1 MYSPIVQNERHINV
15 LKEIL
20 KDKLGYKNNL
30 NRIESLV
37 VIANPS
43 TIINK
48 KYAPINIANKII
60 RNDQLIQT
68 ISNVEK
74 DKKINWVF
82 MQDDMEKIA
91 TCLKAHHKD
100 IDIDYVNKYCL
111 EEENQEDSEDLVR
124 KNNEMDEKIRY
135 KLKDYRLKV
144 SNRDN
149 LKPYMVFSNDTME
162 EVISAKPRC
171 IDELMKV
178 KGFGPVKCEKY
189 GEDIISIVN
198 GN

>member
-1 MYSPIVQNERHINV
+1 MYILLVQNERHINEK
-15 LKEIL
+15 KEIL
-20 KDKLGYKNNL
+20 KDKLGYKKNL

-48 KYAPINIANKII
+48 KYAPSNIANKII

-82 MQDDMEKIA
+82 IQDDMEKIV

-111 EEENQEDSEDLVR
+111 EKEKQEDSEDLVR

-189 GEDIISIVN
+189 GEDTF
-198 GN
+198 

>member
-20 KDKLGYKNNL
+20 KDKLGYKKNL

-91 TCLKAHHKD
+91 RCLKVHHKD
-100 IDIDYVNKYCL
+100 IDIDYINKYCL
-111 EEENQEDSEDLVR
+111 EKENQEDSEDLVR
-124 KNNEMDEKIRY
+124 KNDEMDEKIRY

>member
-1 MYSPIVQNERHINV
+1 
-15 LKEIL
+15 
-20 KDKLGYKNNL
+20 
-30 NRIESLV
+30 
-37 VIANPS
+37 
-43 TIINK
+43 
-48 KYAPINIANKII
+48 
-60 RNDQLIQT
+60 
-68 ISNVEK
+68 
-74 DKKINWVF
+74 

-111 EEENQEDSEDLVR
+111 EENQEDSEDLVI
-124 KNNEMDEKIRY
+124 KNDEMDEKIRY
-135 KLKDYRLKV
+135 KLRGYRLKV

-162 EVISAKPRC
+162 EVISAKPKC